1 MEWMFLPYKRYADF
15 TGRSR
20 RLEFWMFML
29 FCWLVGFVGFFAL
42 LAASG
47 PFNDAA
53 GDAGPA
59 FTVVG
64 ALLGLFGL
72 GSIIP
77 AVAVQ
82 VRRLHDQNMS
92 GWIALIN
99 LIPYLGALVMLV
111 LMCIRGTRGE
121 NQYGPDPAG

>member
-77 AVAVQ
+77 AVAV
-82 VRRLHDQNMS
+82 RSSMS
-92 GWIALIN
+92 RASSDGSSTATV
-99 LIPYLGALVMLV
+99 A
-111 LMCIRGTRGE
+111 
-121 NQYGPDPAG
+121 PDPSSTPRVVPAITSRRARNRPAR